1 MKIPY
6 EKLQR
11 REDIEAEM
19 TRLRGL
25 HAATKARM
33 YAGCSPTLCKE
44 KETSNTTKMIYQQQ
58 DLTTNRVVLSPNRI
72 TDVANAT
79 SMTKTT
85 QSCTSKP
92 KRQKKINSNACE
104 KATTRCDRTTHDAA
118 NVLGHLLAS
127 FLCVEKLFR
136 FFSILNPN
144 EKVKVKRE
152 AALLF
157 SRTKESTAVS
167 EDAFFVRVSCPGPT
181 TTTDQIIKSWITKS
195 CNSRSNARAAA
206 PGYFDNLRI

>member
-44 KETSNTTKMIYQQQ
+44 KETSNTTKMVYQQQ

-104 KATTRCDRTTHDAA
+104 KATTRCDRTTHDAV

-127 FLCVEKLFR
+127 FLCVEKLFE

-144 EKVKVKRE
+144 KKVKVKRE

-167 EDAFFVRVSCPGPT
+167 EDALFVCAFLVQVP
-181 TTTDQIIKSWITKS
+181 Q
-195 CNSRSNARAAA
+195 RSNHGSRKVVTVHEK
-206 PGYFDNLRI
+206 L